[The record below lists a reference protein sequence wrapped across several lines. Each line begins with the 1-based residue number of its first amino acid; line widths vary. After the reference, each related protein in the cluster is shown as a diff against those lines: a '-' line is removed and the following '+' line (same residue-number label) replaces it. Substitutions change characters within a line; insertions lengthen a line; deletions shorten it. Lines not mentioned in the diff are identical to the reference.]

1 MRAGF
6 LERHLYS
13 SFAEAVKQELPLNS
27 IYLGDTLDYMRGLPD
42 SCVDLV
48 VSSPPYNLGKEY
60 ELRGSLAVYLEQQA
74 TVLGECCRLLKDTGS
89 LFWQVGAFSDRG
101 RLIPLDVRFFPI
113 LERLGMIPRNRI
125 IWVRQHGLHGRRKFS
140 CRHETILWF
149 TKNDEYVFDLDAI
162 RVPQKYPNK
171 KHYRGDRKGE
181 LSCHPDGKNPGDI
194 WIFRNVKHNH
204 EEQTIHPCQFP
215 EDLVARIV
223 LSTTRPSDVVLDP
236 YMGVG
241 TVAVVS
247 RDCNRHFLG
256 AELDGAYYAV
266 AVRRLSG
273 EPDKSNAFP
282 NLKTLRS
289 YVERTGEPVGN
300 FNFDMQ
306 VGKSPTEGS
315 KARIYP
321 ESHHLSE
328 LYARLDYEEGVF
340 AADIRG
346 EKRPTDKIEKRRQI
360 EKRKERIK
368 EVKNQPALFGDEPAV
383 NDVPRFDSDYGP
395 GDQG

>member
-1 MRAGF
+1 MRFTGNGITNCYPDQVEDF
-6 LERHLYS
+6 I
-13 SFAEAVKQELPLNS
+13 S
-27 IYLGDTLDYMRGLPD
+27 I
-42 SCVDLV
+42 
-48 VSSPPYNLGKEY
+48 
-60 ELRGSLAVYLEQQA
+60 
-74 TVLGECCRLLKDTGS
+74 TV
-89 LFWQVGAFSDRG
+89 
-101 RLIPLDVRFFPI
+101 
-113 LERLGMIPRNRI
+113 
-125 IWVRQHGLHGRRKFS
+125 
-140 CRHETILWF
+140 
-149 TKNDEYVFDLDAI
+149 
-162 RVPQKYPNK
+162 
-171 KHYRGDRKGE
+171 
-181 LSCHPDGKNPGDI
+181 
-194 WIFRNVKHNH
+194 
-204 EEQTIHPCQFP
+204 
-215 EDLVARIV
+215 
-223 LSTTRPSDVVLDP
+223 
-236 YMGVG
+236 
-241 TVAVVS
+241 
-247 RDCNRHFLG
+247 
-256 AELDGAYYAV
+256 
-266 AVRRLSG
+266 
-273 EPDKSNAFP
+273 
-282 NLKTLRS
+282 LRS